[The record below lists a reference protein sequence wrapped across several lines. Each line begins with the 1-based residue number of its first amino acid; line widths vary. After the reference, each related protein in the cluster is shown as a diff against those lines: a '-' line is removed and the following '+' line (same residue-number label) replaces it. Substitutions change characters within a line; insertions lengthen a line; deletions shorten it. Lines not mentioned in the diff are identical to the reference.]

1 MRLFDFFKTITTK
14 FKNRDLSRL
23 PESQYINSANVE
35 NSIIHENA
43 YINAYTKQLK
53 SKPSN
58 IIKVEENGRI
68 LKMKQNGINLELS
81 KIRRIKESLLVED
94 GREIDLYRG
103 ILEKNE
109 KRNLVYFG
117 LENEINLKKALED
130 KNRSYKVSNKMT
142 RLFTIPQTNTNSKF
156 IGSLVE
162 DDIYKNYCIT
172 KSNRLENYVNKIE
185 DRRIKLV
192 QAQKQE
198 LQKKTQPKNIDKK
211 KNTDTLKSKRNNK
224 NAENIQINKNSKVS
238 SSAKIKRNV

>member
-142 RLFTIPQTNTNSKF
+142 RLFTIPQTNTNSKLIF
-156 IGSLVE
+156 I
-162 DDIYKNYCIT
+162 
-172 KSNRLENYVNKIE
+172 KI
-185 DRRIKLV
+185 IV
-192 QAQKQE
+192 
-198 LQKKTQPKNIDKK
+198 LQNQID
-211 KNTDTLKSKRNNK
+211 
-224 NAENIQINKNSKVS
+224 
-238 SSAKIKRNV
+238 